1 MREDPCVPVDDD
13 DDALGSAFRVFL
25 PVSKWFCS
33 DMVEGDDEDSREEI
47 LSLEGKIAIFH
58 SLSVVVRRRRD
69 VRAVLPGPS
78 LILSLVDVPM
88 NGMGEREWGNERGRL
103 TGDHHPPTIIRV

>member
-33 DMVEGDDEDSREEI
+33 DMVEGDDEGSREEF
-47 LSLEGKIAIFH
+47 LS
-58 SLSVVVRRRRD
+58 
-69 VRAVLPGPS
+69 
-78 LILSLVDVPM
+78 
-88 NGMGEREWGNERGRL
+88 REKSPRL
-103 TGDHHPPTIIRV
+103 DL